1 MAGEG
6 EGSPPSVYSDP
17 LGFAWWLL
25 ATELGLWSP
34 KRHTFVTRGLSLLL
48 ILLCVCLMTDEC
60 SDISP
65 SVLRV

>member
-48 ILLCVCLMTDEC
+48 ILLCVCLMCVT
-60 SDISP
+60 SVQIS
-65 SVLRV
+65 VRVC